1 MTDIN
6 KFNLSD
12 GTYIRFTKIGKG
24 EPLVLL
30 HTIRNR
36 LEYFNLVIP
45 YLKDTYTVYAIDL
58 PGFGDSPVNT
68 NTNYDQSFMTDAVID
83 FIEQNNL
90 SGVTIA
96 GESIGGVLP
105 ITVANKI
112 PDKIKK
118 IFCFNP
124 YDYDKKFGDG
134 VRRGNLVARF
144 IIWSMSLPVLGN
156 FFSMLESKIVL
167 WLIFIGGVHNRS
179 AITNKYLSI
188 LTSSIWKSG
197 NLYHLRNVFL
207 NFNSW
212 TEAKKVYK
220 NVKVPIKLIYGKYD
234 WSNDTERN
242 ESMHLL
248 GLNKHITLDNVG
260 HFSFLEVPKKI
271 AEIINNKV

>member
-1 MTDIN
+1 MSDIK
-6 KFNLSD
+6 KFNLRD
-12 GTYIRFTKIGKG
+12 GTYIRFTKTGKG

-36 LEYFNLVIP
+36 LEYFDLVIP
-45 YLKDTYTVYAIDL
+45 YLKDTYTIYAIDL
-58 PGFGDSPVNT
+58 PGFGDSPVNK
-68 NTNYDQSFMTDAVID
+68 NTNYDRSFMTDAIID

-90 SGVTIA
+90 SNVTLA

-105 ITVANKI
+105 MTVANKM
-112 PDKIKK
+112 PDKIRK
-118 IFCFNP
+118 IFSFNP

-144 IIWSMSLPVLGN
+144 IIWSMSLPILGN

-167 WLIFIGGVHNRS
+167 WLIFIGGVHNKS

-207 NFNSW
+207 NFHSW
-212 TEAKKVYK
+212 TEAKKIYK
-220 NVKVPIKLIYGKYD
+220 DVRVPIKLIYGEDD

-242 ESMHLL
+242 ETMHLL
-248 GLNKHITLDNVG
+248 GLNEHITLANVG
-260 HFSFLEVPKKI
+260 HFSFLEAPEKI
-271 AEIINNKV
+271 ADILK

>member
-1 MTDIN
+1 MPNIK
-6 KFNLSD
+6 KFNLGD

-36 LEYFNLVIP
+36 LEYFDLVIP

-58 PGFGDSPVNT
+58 PGFGDSPVNK
-68 NTNYDQSFMTDAVID
+68 NTNYNQSFMTDAVIN

-90 SGVTIA
+90 SNVTLA

-118 IFCFNP
+118 IFSFNP

-134 VRRGNLVARF
+134 VRRGNLVSRF
-144 IIWSMSLPVLGN
+144 IIWSMSLPILGN

-167 WLIFIGGVHNRS
+167 WLIFMGGVHNKS
-179 AITNKYLSI
+179 AITNQYLSI

-212 TEAKKVYK
+212 TEAKKNYK
-220 NVKVPIKLIYGKYD
+220 DLNVPIKLIYGKYD
-234 WSNDTERN
+234 WSNDEERN
-242 ESMHLL
+242 ETMRLL
-248 GLNKHITLDNVG
+248 GLDQYITLDNVG
-260 HFSFLEVPKKI
+260 HFSFLEAPEKI
-271 AEIINNKV
+271 ADILK

>member
-1 MTDIN
+1 MSNIK
-6 KFNLSD
+6 KFNLGD

-36 LEYFNLVIP
+36 LEYFDLVIP

-58 PGFGDSPVNT
+58 PGFGDSPVNK
-68 NTNYDQSFMTDAVID
+68 NTNYNQSFMTDMIIN

-90 SGVTIA
+90 SNVTLA

-118 IFCFNP
+118 IFSFNP

-134 VRRGNLVARF
+134 VRRGNLVSRF
-144 IIWSMSLPVLGN
+144 IIWSMSLPILGN

-167 WLIFIGGVHNRS
+167 WLIFMGGVHNKS
-179 AITNKYLSI
+179 AITNQYLSI

-220 NVKVPIKLIYGKYD
+220 DMKVQIKLIYGEYD
-234 WSNDTERN
+234 WSYDTERN
-242 ESMHLL
+242 ETMRLL
-248 GLNKHITLDNVG
+248 GLDQYITLDNVG
-260 HFSFLEVPKKI
+260 HFSFLEAPEKI
-271 AEIINNKV
+271 ADILK

>member
-1 MTDIN
+1 MSNIK
-6 KFNLSD
+6 KFNLGD
-12 GTYIRFTKIGKG
+12 GTYIRFTKAGKG

-36 LEYFNLVIP
+36 LEYFDLVIP

-58 PGFGDSPVNT
+58 PGFGDSPVNK
-68 NTNYDQSFMTDAVID
+68 NTNYNQSFMTDAVIN

-90 SGVTIA
+90 SNVTLA

-118 IFCFNP
+118 IFSFNP

-134 VRRGNLVARF
+134 VRRGNLVSRF
-144 IIWSMSLPVLGN
+144 IIWSMSLPILGN

-167 WLIFIGGVHNRS
+167 WLIFMGGVHNKS
-179 AITNKYLSI
+179 AITNQYLSI

-212 TEAKKVYK
+212 TEAKKVYEDM
-220 NVKVPIKLIYGKYD
+220 KVPIKLIYGEYD

-242 ESMHLL
+242 ETMRLL
-248 GLNKHITLDNVG
+248 GLDQYITLGNVG
-260 HFSFLEVPKKI
+260 HFSFLEAPEKI
-271 AEIINNKV
+271 ANILK

>member
-1 MTDIN
+1 MPNIK
-6 KFNLSD
+6 KFNLGD

-24 EPLVLL
+24 EPLVLV
-30 HTIRNR
+30 HTITNR
-36 LEYFNLVIP
+36 LEYFDLVIP
-45 YLKDTYTVYAIDL
+45 YLQDTYTVYAIDL
-58 PGFGDSPVNT
+58 PGFGDSPVYK
-68 NTNYDQSFMTDAVID
+68 NTNYNQSFMTDAVIN

-90 SGVTIA
+90 SNVTLA

-118 IFCFNP
+118 IFSFNP

-134 VRRGNLVARF
+134 VRRGNLVSRF
-144 IIWSMSLPVLGN
+144 IIWSMSLPILGN

-167 WLIFIGGVHNRS
+167 WLIFMGGVHNKS
-179 AITNKYLSI
+179 AITNQYLSI
-188 LTSSIWKSG
+188 LTSSILKSG

-212 TEAKKVYK
+212 AEAKKVYK
-220 NVKVPIKLIYGKYD
+220 DMKVPIKLIYGEYD

-242 ESMHLL
+242 ETMRLL
-248 GLNKHITLDNVG
+248 GLDQYITLDNVG
-260 HFSFLEVPKKI
+260 HFSFLEAPEKI
-271 AEIINNKV
+271 ADILK

>member
-1 MTDIN
+1 MSDIK
-6 KFNLSD
+6 KFNLRD
-12 GTYIRFTKIGKG
+12 GTYIRFTKTGKG

-36 LEYFNLVIP
+36 LEYFDLVIP
-45 YLKDTYTVYAIDL
+45 YLKDFYTVYAIDL
-58 PGFGDSPVNT
+58 PGFGDSPVNK
-68 NTNYDQSFMTDAVID
+68 NTNYDQSFMTDVVIG

-90 SGVTIA
+90 SDVTIA

-118 IFCFNP
+118 IFSFNP

-156 FFSMLESKIVL
+156 FFSMLESKMVL
-167 WLIFIGGVHNRS
+167 WLIFIGGVHNKS

-212 TEAKKVYK
+212 TESKKFYK
-220 NVKVPIKLIYGKYD
+220 DIKVPIKLIYGEHD

-242 ESMHLL
+242 ETMDLL
-248 GLNKHITLDNVG
+248 GMNQYITLDNAG
-260 HFSFLEVPKKI
+260 HFSFLEVPEKI
-271 AEIINNKV
+271 ADILK

>member
-1 MTDIN
+1 M
-6 KFNLSD
+6 
-12 GTYIRFTKIGKG
+12 
-24 EPLVLL
+24 
-30 HTIRNR
+30 
-36 LEYFNLVIP
+36 EYFNLVIP

-58 PGFGDSPVNT
+58 PGFGDSPVNK
-68 NTNYDQSFMTDAVID
+68 NTNYNQSFMTDAVIN

-90 SGVTIA
+90 SNVTLA

-118 IFCFNP
+118 IFSFNP

-134 VRRGNLVARF
+134 VRRGNLVSRF
-144 IIWSMSLPVLGN
+144 IIWSMSLPILGN

-167 WLIFIGGVHNRS
+167 WLIFMGGVHNKS
-179 AITNKYLSI
+179 AITNQYLSI

-220 NVKVPIKLIYGKYD
+220 DMKVPIKLIYGEYD

-242 ESMHLL
+242 ETMRLL
-248 GLNKHITLDNVG
+248 GLDQYITLDNVG
-260 HFSFLEVPKKI
+260 HFSFLEAPEKI
-271 AEIINNKV
+271 ADILK

>member
-1 MTDIN
+1 MPNIK
-6 KFNLSD
+6 KFNLGD
-12 GTYIRFTKIGKG
+12 GTYIRFTNIGKG

-36 LEYFNLVIP
+36 LEYFDLVIP

-58 PGFGDSPVNT
+58 PGFGDSSVNK
-68 NTNYDQSFMTDAVID
+68 NTNYNQSFMTDAVIN

-90 SGVTIA
+90 SNVTLA

-118 IFCFNP
+118 IFSFNP

-134 VRRGNLVARF
+134 VRRGNLVSRF
-144 IIWSMSLPVLGN
+144 IIWSMSLPILGN

-167 WLIFIGGVHNRS
+167 WLIFMGGVHNKS
-179 AITNKYLSI
+179 AITNQYLSI

-212 TEAKKVYK
+212 AEAKKVYK
-220 NVKVPIKLIYGKYD
+220 DMKVPIKLIYGEYD

-242 ESMHLL
+242 ETMRLL
-248 GLNKHITLDNVG
+248 GLDQYITLDNVG
-260 HFSFLEVPKKI
+260 HFSFLEAPEKI
-271 AEIINNKV
+271 ADILK

>member
-1 MTDIN
+1 MSEIK
-6 KFNLSD
+6 KFNLRD
-12 GTYIRFTKIGKG
+12 GTYIRFSKTGKG
-24 EPLVLL
+24 KPLVLL

-36 LEYFNLVIP
+36 LEYSDLVIP
-45 YLKDTYTVYAIDL
+45 YLKDTYTVYALDL
-58 PGFGDSPVNT
+58 PGLGDSPVNK

-83 FIEQNNL
+83 FIEQNNM

-118 IFCFNP
+118 IFSFNP

-167 WLIFIGGVHNRS
+167 WLIFIGGVHNSS

-242 ESMHLL
+242 ETMHFL

-271 AEIINNKV
+271 AEIINN

>member
-1 MTDIN
+1 MSEIK
-6 KFNLSD
+6 KFNLGD

-36 LEYFNLVIP
+36 LEYFDLVIP

-58 PGFGDSPVNT
+58 PGFGDSPVNK
-68 NTNYDQSFMTDAVID
+68 NTNYNQSFMTDAVIN

-90 SGVTIA
+90 SNVTLA

-118 IFCFNP
+118 IFSFNP

-134 VRRGNLVARF
+134 VRRGNLVSRF
-144 IIWSMSLPVLGN
+144 IIWSMSLPILGN

-167 WLIFIGGVHNRS
+167 WLIFMGGVHNKS
-179 AITNKYLSI
+179 AITNQYLSI

-220 NVKVPIKLIYGKYD
+220 DMKVPIKLIYGEYD

-242 ESMHLL
+242 ETIRLL
-248 GLNKHITLDNVG
+248 GLDQYITLDNVG
-260 HFSFLEVPKKI
+260 HFSFLEAPEKI
-271 AEIINNKV
+271 ADILK

>member
-1 MTDIN
+1 MPNIK
-6 KFNLSD
+6 KFNLGD

-36 LEYFNLVIP
+36 LEYFDLVIP

-58 PGFGDSPVNT
+58 PGFGDSSVNK
-68 NTNYDQSFMTDAVID
+68 NTNYNQSFMTDAVIN

-90 SGVTIA
+90 SNVTLA

-118 IFCFNP
+118 IFSFNP

-134 VRRGNLVARF
+134 VRRGNLVSRF
-144 IIWSMSLPVLGN
+144 IIWSMSLPILGN

-167 WLIFIGGVHNRS
+167 WLIFMGGVHNKS
-179 AITNKYLSI
+179 AITNQYLSI

-220 NVKVPIKLIYGKYD
+220 DMKVPIKLIYGEYD

-242 ESMHLL
+242 ETMRLL
-248 GLNKHITLDNVG
+248 GLDQYITLDNVG
-260 HFSFLEVPKKI
+260 HFSFLEAPEKI
-271 AEIINNKV
+271 ADILK

>member
-1 MTDIN
+1 MPNIK
-6 KFNLSD
+6 KFNLGD

-58 PGFGDSPVNT
+58 PGFGDSPVNK
-68 NTNYDQSFMTDAVID
+68 NTNYNQSFMTDAVIN

-90 SGVTIA
+90 SNVTLA

-118 IFCFNP
+118 IFSFNP

-134 VRRGNLVARF
+134 VRRGNLVSRF
-144 IIWSMSLPVLGN
+144 IIWSMSLPILGN

-167 WLIFIGGVHNRS
+167 WLIFMGGVHNKS
-179 AITNKYLSI
+179 AITNQYLSI

-220 NVKVPIKLIYGKYD
+220 DMKVPIKLIYGEYD

-242 ESMHLL
+242 ETMRLL
-248 GLNKHITLDNVG
+248 GLEQYITLDNVG
-260 HFSFLEVPKKI
+260 HFSFLEAPEKI
-271 AEIINNKV
+271 ADILK

>member
-1 MTDIN
+1 MPNIK
-6 KFNLSD
+6 KFNLGD

-36 LEYFNLVIP
+36 LEYFDLVIP

-58 PGFGDSPVNT
+58 PGFGDSPVNK
-68 NTNYDQSFMTDAVID
+68 NTNYNQSFMTDVVIN

-90 SGVTIA
+90 SNVTLA

-118 IFCFNP
+118 IFSFNP

-134 VRRGNLVARF
+134 VRRGNLVSRF
-144 IIWSMSLPVLGN
+144 IIWSMSLPILGN

-167 WLIFIGGVHNRS
+167 WLIFMGGVHIKS
-179 AITNKYLSI
+179 AITNQYLSI

-220 NVKVPIKLIYGKYD
+220 DMKVPIKLIYGEYD
-234 WSNDTERN
+234 WSKDTERK
-242 ESMHLL
+242 ETMRLL
-248 GLNKHITLDNVG
+248 GLDQYITLDNVG
-260 HFSFLEVPKKI
+260 HFSFLEAPEKI
-271 AEIINNKV
+271 ADILK

>member
-58 PGFGDSPVNT
+58 PGFGDSPVNK
-68 NTNYDQSFMTDAVID
+68 NTNYDQSFMTDAVIG

-105 ITVANKI
+105 ITIANKI

-118 IFCFNP
+118 IFSFNP
-124 YDYDKKFGDG
+124 YDYDEKFGDG

-144 IIWSMSLPVLGN
+144 IIWSMSLPILGN

-248 GLNKHITLDNVG
+248 GLNQYITLDNVG

>member
-1 MTDIN
+1 MPDIK
-6 KFNLSD
+6 KFNLKD
-12 GTYIRFTKIGKG
+12 GTYIRFTKTGKG

-36 LEYFNLVIP
+36 LEYFDLVIP
-45 YLKDTYTVYAIDL
+45 YLNDTYTVYAIDL
-58 PGFGDSPVNT
+58 PGFGDSPVNK
-68 NTNYDQSFMTDAVID
+68 NTNYDQSFMTDVVID

-90 SGVTIA
+90 SDVTIA

-105 ITVANKI
+105 MTVANKI

-118 IFCFNP
+118 IFSFNP

-134 VRRGNLVARF
+134 VRRCNLVARF

-167 WLIFIGGVHNRS
+167 WLIFMGGVHNKS
-179 AITNKYLSI
+179 AITNQYLSI

-220 NVKVPIKLIYGKYD
+220 DMKVPIKLIYGEYD
-234 WSNDTERN
+234 WSKDTERN
-242 ESMHLL
+242 ETMRLL
-248 GLNKHITLDNVG
+248 GLDQYITLDNVG
-260 HFSFLEVPKKI
+260 HFSFLEAPDKI
-271 AEIINNKV
+271 ADILK

>member
-1 MTDIN
+1 MPNIK
-6 KFNLSD
+6 KFNLGD
-12 GTYIRFTKIGKG
+12 GTYIRFTKIGKR

-36 LEYFNLVIP
+36 LEYFDLVIP

-58 PGFGDSPVNT
+58 PGFGDSPVNK
-68 NTNYDQSFMTDAVID
+68 NTNYNQSFMTDAVIN

-90 SGVTIA
+90 SNVTLA

-118 IFCFNP
+118 IFSFNP

-134 VRRGNLVARF
+134 VRRGNLVSRF
-144 IIWSMSLPVLGN
+144 IIWSMSLPILGN

-167 WLIFIGGVHNRS
+167 WLIFMGGVHNKS
-179 AITNKYLSI
+179 AITNQYLSI

-220 NVKVPIKLIYGKYD
+220 DMKVPIKLIYGEYD

-242 ESMHLL
+242 ETMRLL
-248 GLNKHITLDNVG
+248 GLDQYITLDNVG
-260 HFSFLEVPKKI
+260 HFSFLEAPEKI
-271 AEIINNKV
+271 ADILK

>member
-1 MTDIN
+1 MSDIK
-6 KFNLSD
+6 KFNLID
-12 GTYIRFTKIGKG
+12 GTYIRFTKTGKG
-24 EPLVLL
+24 KPLVLL

-45 YLKDTYTVYAIDL
+45 YLKDSYTVYAIDL
-58 PGFGDSPVNT
+58 PGFGDSPVNK
-68 NTNYDQSFMTDAVID
+68 NTNYDQSFMTDAVIG

-90 SGVTIA
+90 SDVTIA

-118 IFCFNP
+118 IFSFNP

-144 IIWSMSLPVLGN
+144 IIWSMSLPILGN
-156 FFSMLESKIVL
+156 FFSMLESKMVL
-167 WLIFIGGVHNRS
+167 WLIFIGGVHNKS

-220 NVKVPIKLIYGKYD
+220 DVKVSIKLIYGEYD

-242 ESMHLL
+242 ETMHLL
-248 GLNKHITLDNVG
+248 GLNQYITLDNVG
-260 HFSFLEVPKKI
+260 HFSFLEAPEKI
-271 AEIINNKV
+271 ADILK

>member
-1 MTDIN
+1 MPNIK
-6 KFNLSD
+6 KFNLGD

-36 LEYFNLVIP
+36 LEYFDLVIP

-58 PGFGDSPVNT
+58 PGFGDSPVNK
-68 NTNYDQSFMTDAVID
+68 NTNYNQSFMTDAVIN

-90 SGVTIA
+90 SNVTLA

-118 IFCFNP
+118 IFSFNP

-134 VRRGNLVARF
+134 VRRGNLVSRF
-144 IIWSMSLPVLGN
+144 IIWSMSLPILGN

-179 AITNKYLSI
+179 AITKKYLSI

-207 NFNSW
+207 NFSSW
-212 TEAKKVYK
+212 TEAKKNYK
-220 NVKVPIKLIYGKYD
+220 DLNVPIKLIYGKYD
-234 WSNDTERN
+234 WSNDEERN
-242 ESMHLL
+242 ETMRLL
-248 GLNKHITLDNVG
+248 GLDQYITLDNVG
-260 HFSFLEVPKKI
+260 HFSFLEAPEKI
-271 AEIINNKV
+271 ADILK

>member
-1 MTDIN
+1 MPNIK
-6 KFNLSD
+6 KFNLGD

-36 LEYFNLVIP
+36 LEYFDLVIP

-58 PGFGDSPVNT
+58 PGFGDSPVNK
-68 NTNYDQSFMTDAVID
+68 NTNYNQSFMTDAVIN

-90 SGVTIA
+90 SNVTLA

-118 IFCFNP
+118 IFSFNP

-134 VRRGNLVARF
+134 VRRGNLVSRF
-144 IIWSMSLPVLGN
+144 IIWSMSLPILGN

-167 WLIFIGGVHNRS
+167 WLIFMGGVHNKS
-179 AITNKYLSI
+179 AITNQNLSI

-220 NVKVPIKLIYGKYD
+220 DMKVPIKLIYGEYD

-242 ESMHLL
+242 ETMRLL
-248 GLNKHITLDNVG
+248 GLDQYITLDNVG
-260 HFSFLEVPKKI
+260 HFSFLEAPEKI
-271 AEIINNKV
+271 ADILK

>member
-1 MTDIN
+1 MSDIK
-6 KFNLSD
+6 KFNLTD

-24 EPLVLL
+24 EPLLLL

-36 LEYFNLVIP
+36 LEYFDLVIP

-58 PGFGDSPVNT
+58 PGFGDSPVNK
-68 NTNYDQSFMTDAVID
+68 NTNYTQSFMTDMVID

-90 SGVTIA
+90 SNVTIA

-112 PDKIKK
+112 PDKIKE
-118 IFCFNP
+118 IFSFNP

-134 VRRGNLVARF
+134 VRRGNLVSRF
-144 IIWSMSLPVLGN
+144 IIWSMSLPILGN
-156 FFSMLESKIVL
+156 FFSMLESKMVL
-167 WLIFIGGVHNRS
+167 WLIFMGGVHNKS

-188 LTSSIWKSG
+188 LTSSIWKPG

-207 NFNSW
+207 NFNPW

-220 NVKVPIKLIYGKYD
+220 NIKVPIKLIYGKYD
-234 WSNDTERN
+234 WANDTERN
-242 ESMHLL
+242 ETMHLL
-248 GLNKHITLDNVG
+248 GLNQHITMDNAG

-271 AEIINNKV
+271 AEIINSKI

>member
-6 KFNLSD
+6 KFNLRD

-36 LEYFNLVIP
+36 LEYFDLVIP

-58 PGFGDSPVNT
+58 PGFGDSPVNK

-90 SGVTIA
+90 SNVTLA

-118 IFCFNP
+118 IFSFNP

-134 VRRGNLVARF
+134 VRRV
-144 IIWSMSLPVLGN
+144 I
-156 FFSMLESKIVL
+156 
-167 WLIFIGGVHNRS
+167 
-179 AITNKYLSI
+179 
-188 LTSSIWKSG
+188 
-197 NLYHLRNVFL
+197 
-207 NFNSW
+207 
-212 TEAKKVYK
+212 
-220 NVKVPIKLIYGKYD
+220 
-234 WSNDTERN
+234 
-242 ESMHLL
+242 
-248 GLNKHITLDNVG
+248 
-260 HFSFLEVPKKI
+260 
-271 AEIINNKV
+271 

>member
-6 KFNLSD
+6 KFNLRD
-12 GTYIRFTKIGKG
+12 GTYIRFTKTGEV

-36 LEYFNLVIP
+36 LEYFDPVIP

-58 PGFGDSPVNT
+58 PGFGDSPVNK

-112 PDKIKK
+112 PDKIKQ
-118 IFCFNP
+118 IFSFNP

-134 VRRGNLVARF
+134 VRRGNLVSRF
-144 IIWSMSLPVLGN
+144 IIWSMSLPILGN

-242 ESMHLL
+242 ETMHLL

-271 AEIINNKV
+271 AEIINN

>member
-1 MTDIN
+1 MSDIN
-6 KFNLSD
+6 KFNLRD
-12 GTYIRFTKIGKG
+12 GTYIRFTKTGKG

-58 PGFGDSPVNT
+58 PGFGDSPVNK

-90 SGVTIA
+90 SNVTLA

-118 IFCFNP
+118 IFSFNP

-144 IIWSMSLPVLGN
+144 IIWSMSLPIFGN

-220 NVKVPIKLIYGKYD
+220 NVKVPIKLIYGEYD
-234 WSNDTERN
+234 
-242 ESMHLL
+242 
-248 GLNKHITLDNVG
+248 
-260 HFSFLEVPKKI
+260 
-271 AEIINNKV
+271 

>member
-1 MTDIN
+1 MPNIK
-6 KFNLSD
+6 KFNLGD

-58 PGFGDSPVNT
+58 PGFGDSPVNK

-90 SGVTIA
+90 SDVTIA

-118 IFCFNP
+118 IFSFNP

-134 VRRGNLVARF
+134 VRRGNLVSRF
-144 IIWSMSLPVLGN
+144 IIWSMSLPILGN

-167 WLIFIGGVHNRS
+167 WLIFMGGVHNKS
-179 AITNKYLSI
+179 AITNQYLSI

-197 NLYHLRNVFL
+197 NLNHLRNVFL
-207 NFNSW
+207 NFNSL

-220 NVKVPIKLIYGKYD
+220 DMKVPIKLIYGEYD

-242 ESMHLL
+242 ETMRLL
-248 GLNKHITLDNVG
+248 GLEQYITLDNVG
-260 HFSFLEVPKKI
+260 HFSFLEAPEKI
-271 AEIINNKV
+271 ADILK